1 MNLFLILIFLENKF
15 YLLLSIKFLK
25 KKMKFMGSRFLIYDF
40 LLFFGKISVD
50 VVLLIIDDRFRLV
63 ILWDKRTI

>member
-15 YLLLSIKFLK
+15 YILFSIKFF

>member
-1 MNLFLILIFLENKF
+1 
-15 YLLLSIKFLK
+15 
-25 KKMKFMGSRFLIYDF
+25 MKFMGSRFLIYDF